1 MLILLI
7 QLLYLAHYLFLC
19 GRICAKTAF
28 ILHIVHDNLSVHS
41 TSSLLEVNSELR
53 TINNCIDNF
62 VVYHN
67 SKMLVCSSTL
77 KGYVVL
83 LYALDVNSRV
93 NPEYPVLFPGY
104 SGRYGLFV

>member
-7 QLLYLAHYLFLC
+7 KLLYLAHYLLLC
-19 GRICAKTAF
+19 GRICAKTAI

-41 TSSLLEVNSELR
+41 TSSLLEVDGKLCAV
-53 TINNCIDNF
+53 NNCIDNF

-67 SKMLVCSSTL
+67 SKMLVYSSTL

-93 NPEYPVLFPGY
+93 NPEYPVILSWILRKIRTVF
-104 SGRYGLFV
+104 